1 MDEKVFLAPPTKVC
15 LLCSSVE
22 PLTQSEDDS
31 DRGSGTVLYFTKK
44 GQVTRR
50 RVSLYCRGCQAR
62 YNYTDYGS
70 DERGYRL
77 YATPRDA
84 AGLLGACAVERTLI
98 NPLLFDDRSDREKS
112 WVGFARAYNS
122 AYSLTRDKALTTD
135 VLQAAILEAELEQYY
150 REAGRLQLRYKS
162 LEIEI
167 DQLMGIDS
175 VNSRELRRAPDT
187 PDTLPSDAGPATKG
201 SDIMSEGSLSTVET
215 AALAAESK
223 ENGRHQNN
231 GRGAKRFPIGPEAFH
246 CHAIRPENPEEE
258 NRKAF
263 RKLAIAT
270 CLSLFF
276 VVMELI
282 GGYLAGSLVVQ
293 TDAAHVL
300 ADVASFLLSLA
311 SIRLSSRA
319 RTRRMTYGW
328 LRVQVVGSL
337 TSIIIVWIVTGVLVY
352 CATMRLVKGAYHIH
366 GNIMLVTAVMGVIVN
381 TILGYVLHEQAH
393 AGHGHGHSHGN
404 TGHGDRELPDGFHN
418 PDDLWER
425 IRAFFGF
432 PSDPFKAPGKSI
444 LVRAAFIHVLGDF
457 LQSLGVLLAA
467 CIIYVRPAWKVVDPI
482 CTYVFSVLVLIT
494 TISVMRDL
502 LIAIMQGFPRQ
513 LDFGEVA
520 ETLGRVNGVV
530 QVHDLH
536 VWILCDHH
544 FVLTSHI
551 VKDPSADP
559 QQVMREA
566 TAQVNLEYDI
576 QHVTLQV
583 EDFHPIMKT
592 CENCRLPPS

>member
-1 MDEKVFLAPPTKVC
+1 MDDQTVLAPPTTVC

-22 PLTQSEDDS
+22 PLTHADDES
-31 DRGSGTVLYFTKK
+31 DGGTVLYFTKK

-50 RVSLYCRGCQAR
+50 KVCLYCEECDAR
-62 YNYTDYGS
+62 YNYTDYGNVK
-70 DERGYRL
+70 RGYRL

-84 AGLLGACAVERTLI
+84 AGLIGACAVERTLI
-98 NPLLFDDRSDREKS
+98 HPLLFDDRADRDTS
-112 WVGFARAYNS
+112 WAGFARAYNA
-122 AYSLTRDKALTTD
+122 AYGLTRDKALTSD

-150 REAGRLQLRYKS
+150 REAGRLQLRYRS
-162 LEIEI
+162 LEDEI
-167 DQLMGIDS
+167 DHLMGIN
-175 VNSRELRRAPDT
+175 NSTEVRRAPST
-187 PDTLPSDAGPATKG
+187 ETLQSDGTKIND
-201 SDIMSEGSLSTVET
+201 SDPRSEIELSVTRAET
-215 AALAAESK
+215 ATGKTTEGGLGRNGPRNGLR
-223 ENGRHQNN
+223 NGRAGNHL
-231 GRGAKRFPIGPEAFH
+231 PIGPEGFH

-328 LRVQVVGSL
+328 LRAQVLGSL

-352 CATMRLVKGAYHIH
+352 CATMRLVRGEYHIH
-366 GNIMLVTAVMGVIVN
+366 GSIMLVTAVVGVIVN
-381 TILGYVLHEQAH
+381 TSLGYVLHEQANE
-393 AGHGHGHSHGN
+393 GHGHGH
-404 TGHGDRELPDGFHN
+404 GHGHRHTQGGDVFHN
-418 PDDLWER
+418 PDNILER
-425 IRAFFGF
+425 IRVFFGF
-432 PSDPFKAPGKSI
+432 SSDSFKTQGKSI

-467 CIIYVRPAWKVVDPI
+467 CIIYVRPEWKAIDPI
-482 CTYVFSVLVLIT
+482 CTYVFSILVLIT
-494 TISVMRDL
+494 TIGVMRDL
-502 LIAIMQGFPRQ
+502 LIAIMQGFPRE

-520 ETLGRVNGVV
+520 ETLGKVTGVV

-551 VKDPSADP
+551 VKDPSADS
-559 QQVMREA
+559 QEILREA

-583 EDFHPIMKT
+583 EDFHPTMKT
-592 CENCRLPPS
+592 CDNCRLPVG

>member
-15 LLCSSVE
+15 LLCSSVQ

-50 RVSLYCRGCQAR
+50 RVCLYCRGCQAR

-122 AYSLTRDKALTTD
+122 AYNLTRDKALTTD

-162 LEIEI
+162 LEVEI

-282 GGYLAGSLVVQ
+282 E
-293 TDAAHVL
+293 
-300 ADVASFLLSLA
+300 
-311 SIRLSSRA
+311 
-319 RTRRMTYGW
+319 
-328 LRVQVVGSL
+328 VVGSL

-404 TGHGDRELPDGFHN
+404 TSHGDRELPDGFHN

-425 IRAFFGF
+425 VRAFFGF
-432 PSDPFKAPGKSI
+432 PSDPFKAPSKSI

>member
-1 MDEKVFLAPPTKVC
+1 MDDKIALAPPTTVC

-22 PLTQSEDDS
+22 PLTPTEDDT
-31 DRGSGTVLYFTKK
+31 DRGTVLYFTKK
-44 GQVTRR
+44 GLVTRR
-50 RVSLYCRGCQAR
+50 KVCLYCQECEAK
-62 YNYTDYGS
+62 YSYTDYGNVK
-70 DERGYRL
+70 RGYRL

-84 AGLLGACAVERTLI
+84 AGLIGSCAVERTLI
-98 NPLLFDDRSDREKS
+98 HPLLFDDRADREKS
-112 WVGFARAYNS
+112 WTGFARAYNA

-135 VLQAAILEAELEQYY
+135 VLQAAILEAELERYY

-162 LEIEI
+162 LEDEI
-167 DQLMGIDS
+167 DQLLG
-175 VNSRELRRAPDT
+175 VNSSTEFRRAPST
-187 PDTLPSDAGPATKG
+187 PDTVRSDGTKIKYSDQGSDGSLLAVGPAETETK
-201 SDIMSEGSLSTVET
+201 EGGRPLR
-215 AALAAESK
+215 
-223 ENGRHQNN
+223 NGLTGNRL
-231 GRGAKRFPIGPEAFH
+231 PIGPDGFH

-263 RKLAIAT
+263 RKLLIAT

-319 RTRRMTYGW
+319 RTKRMTYGW

-352 CATMRLVKGAYHIH
+352 CATMRLVRGSYHIH
-366 GNIMLVTAVMGVIVN
+366 GNIMLITAVIGVIVN

-393 AGHGHGHSHGN
+393 EGHGHGHGHSH
-404 TGHGDRELPDGFHN
+404 THGGDPEFPDSFHN
-418 PDDLWER
+418 PDDIWQR
-425 IRAFFGF
+425 IRVFFGF
-432 PSDPFKAPGKSI
+432 SSNTFKAPSKSI

-467 CIIYVRPAWKVVDPI
+467 CIIYVRPAWKAIDPI
-482 CTYVFSVLVLIT
+482 CTYVFSILVLIT

-502 LIAIMQGFPRQ
+502 LIAIMQGFPRE

-520 ETLGRVNGVV
+520 ETLGKVNGVV

-551 VKDPSADP
+551 VKDPSADS
-559 QQVMREA
+559 QEILRDA
-566 TAQVNLEYDI
+566 TSQVNLEFDI
-576 QHVTLQV
+576 QHVTLQI
-583 EDFHPIMKT
+583 EDFQPIMKT
-592 CENCRLPPS
+592 CENCRLPAK